1 MQLTRLSHVLITITL
16 VSLLAVFAFGGCTA
30 TTDDSGRNSPAA
42 TIEKIDARAALE
54 LIRQNE
60 GNADFVILD
69 VRTPQEYSDERL
81 ANSVNLDFYSES
93 FRDELNEL
101 DKTKTY
107 VVYCRSGNRS
117 GQAIAIMEE
126 LGFQQVYDAGGI
138 VEWKKQGFP
147 TEK

>member
-1 MQLTRLSHVLITITL
+1 MQQTRLNHILITIAL
-16 VSLLAVFAFGGCTA
+16 VSLLAVFAFGGCSA
-30 TTDDSGRNSPAA
+30 TIDNAGRNSPAA
-42 TIEKIDARAALE
+42 AIEKIDARAALE
-54 LIRQNE
+54 LFRQNE

-93 FRDELNEL
+93 FRDELNAL

-107 VVYCRSGNRS
+107 VVYCRSG
-117 GQAIAIMEE
+117 QAVAIMEE
-126 LGFQQVYDAGGI
+126 LGFQRIYDAGGI
-138 VEWKKQGFP
+138 VEWKQQGFP